1 MTTKEEK
8 DAKNEDEM
16 RDRLKKQVDAIITE
30 LQSDVHGMRC
40 MGGSKHIID
49 GARDEVFDEVEKVF
63 INIVRQG
70 KALEE
75 GDDAHDAIGEIAWAT
90 MEFIE
95 ETAHERIKLDTLVL
109 DKCEELVKG
118 NAYVRWMK
126 KKRAKVSDNISGG
139 QSE

>member
-1 MTTKEEK
+1 M
-8 DAKNEDEM
+8 
-16 RDRLKKQVDAIITE
+16 
-30 LQSDVHGMRC
+30 
-40 MGGSKHIID
+40 
-49 GARDEVFDEVEKVF
+49 EKVF
-63 INIVRQG
+63 INTVRQG

-75 GDDAHDAIGEIAWAT
+75 GDDAYDAIGEIAWAT

-126 KKRAKVSDNISGG
+126 KKRASVSENISGD
-139 QSE
+139 QSK